1 MIMDLV
7 RENLKFLYLHN
18 AESSLKG
25 DRPEQVETVAM
36 PGKQTN
42 IFSSEP
48 VERASAEARNT
59 DT

>member
-7 RENLKFLYLHN
+7 RENLKSLYLHN

-42 IFSSEP
+42 IFNFVCDNS
-48 VERASAEARNT
+48 
-59 DT
+59 